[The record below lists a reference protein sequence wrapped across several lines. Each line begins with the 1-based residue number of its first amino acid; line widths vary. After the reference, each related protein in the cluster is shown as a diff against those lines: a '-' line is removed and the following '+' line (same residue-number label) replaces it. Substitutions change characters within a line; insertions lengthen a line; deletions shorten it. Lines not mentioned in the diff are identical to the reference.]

1 MATDAEKVKMYREK
15 AKDTSV
21 PQEVRNTYLD
31 RANEL
36 ERKAYEATKGTPPA
50 KLAKGGMP
58 VRGSRTATN
67 KEKRMASGGDVE
79 DDVKNVK
86 SNLYM
91 QKDDDKVYSKVRGLG
106 PGMAAKRLEKRGV
119 DIKGLVGNRANE
131 EDVGNYKKGGM
142 VKKTMM
148 GGGYA
153 MPAKT
158 PMMAKGGAVKAPAA
172 SKKPVVAIMIGMA
185 KPAKAPMKKT
195 PAKAMTKKGK

>member
-36 ERKAYEATKGTPPA
+36 ERKAFEATKVPEKKMAVGGVAFRGSGPLDGGVGVIKDKTKPVMPTGMPPKPRPTPKPQA
-50 KLAKGGMP
+50 PVKPRAPVKPVKVQNKPKPFTAPYPQVSPTAIDGPNTSVAMAKGGMP

-67 KEKRMASGGDVE
+67 K
-79 DDVKNVK
+79 
-86 SNLYM
+86 
-91 QKDDDKVYSKVRGLG
+91 
-106 PGMAAKRLEKRGV
+106 AKK
-119 DIKGLVGNRANE
+119 
-131 EDVGNYKKGGM
+131 
-142 VKKTMM
+142 MM

-158 PMMAKGGAVKAPAA
+158 SMMAKGGAVKAP
-172 SKKPVVAIMIGMA
+172 
-185 KPAKAPMKKT
+185 
-195 PAKAMTKKGK
+195 MTKKAAPAKKGK

>member
-36 ERKAYEATKGTPPA
+36 ERKAFEATKAAPPA

-67 KEKRMASGGDVE
+67 KT
-79 DDVKNVK
+79 
-86 SNLYM
+86 
-91 QKDDDKVYSKVRGLG
+91 
-106 PGMAAKRLEKRGV
+106 
-119 DIKGLVGNRANE
+119 
-131 EDVGNYKKGGM
+131 KK
-142 VKKTMM
+142 MM

-158 PMMAKGGAVKAPAA
+158 TMMSKGG
-172 SKKPVVAIMIGMA
+172 
-185 KPAKAPMKKT
+185 
-195 PAKAMTKKGK
+195 MTKKAAPAKKGK

>member
-15 AKDTSV
+15 AKDESI

-67 KEKRMASGGDVE
+67 KEK
-79 DDVKNVK
+79 K
-86 SNLYM
+86 
-91 QKDDDKVYSKVRGLG
+91 
-106 PGMAAKRLEKRGV
+106 
-119 DIKGLVGNRANE
+119 
-131 EDVGNYKKGGM
+131 
-142 VKKTMM
+142 MM

-153 MPAKT
+153 MPTKT
-158 PMMAKGGAVKAPAA
+158 PMMAKGGAA
-172 SKKPVVAIMIGMA
+172 SKKPVLAIMIGVGKPSAKDAPKGGTAKYMEFSNKGKPKGMA
-185 KPAKAPMKKT
+185 PV
-195 PAKAMTKKGK
+195 KAMNKGGMAKKGKC

>member
-1 MATDAEKVKMYREK
+1 MATDAEKVKMSREK

-36 ERKAYEATKGTPPA
+36 ERKAFEETKKAPATPPA

-67 KEKRMASGGDVE
+67 K
-79 DDVKNVK
+79 
-86 SNLYM
+86 
-91 QKDDDKVYSKVRGLG
+91 QKK
-106 PGMAAKRLEKRGV
+106 
-119 DIKGLVGNRANE
+119 
-131 EDVGNYKKGGM
+131 
-142 VKKTMM
+142 MM

-158 PMMAKGGAVKAPAA
+158 TMMSKGGAVKKAPA
-172 SKKPVVAIMIGMA
+172 
-185 KPAKAPMKKT
+185 
-195 PAKAMTKKGK
+195 KKGK

>member
-15 AKDTSV
+15 AKDTSI

-36 ERKAYEATKGTPPA
+36 ERKAFEETKKPPAAPA

-67 KEKRMASGGDVE
+67 KT
-79 DDVKNVK
+79 
-86 SNLYM
+86 
-91 QKDDDKVYSKVRGLG
+91 
-106 PGMAAKRLEKRGV
+106 
-119 DIKGLVGNRANE
+119 
-131 EDVGNYKKGGM
+131 KK
-142 VKKTMM
+142 MM

-158 PMMAKGGAVKAPAA
+158 TMMSKGG
-172 SKKPVVAIMIGMA
+172 
-185 KPAKAPMKKT
+185 
-195 PAKAMTKKGK
+195 MTKKAAPAKKGK

>member
-15 AKDTSV
+15 AKDESI

-67 KEKRMASGGDVE
+67 KEK
-79 DDVKNVK
+79 K
-86 SNLYM
+86 
-91 QKDDDKVYSKVRGLG
+91 
-106 PGMAAKRLEKRGV
+106 
-119 DIKGLVGNRANE
+119 
-131 EDVGNYKKGGM
+131 
-142 VKKTMM
+142 MM

-158 PMMAKGGAVKAPAA
+158 PMMAKGGAA
-172 SKKPVVAIMIGMA
+172 KKPVVAIMIGVG
-185 KPAKAPMKKT
+185 KAPAKT
-195 PAKAMTKKGK
+195 PAKGGPAKYMEFSSKGKPKGMAPVKAMAKKGK